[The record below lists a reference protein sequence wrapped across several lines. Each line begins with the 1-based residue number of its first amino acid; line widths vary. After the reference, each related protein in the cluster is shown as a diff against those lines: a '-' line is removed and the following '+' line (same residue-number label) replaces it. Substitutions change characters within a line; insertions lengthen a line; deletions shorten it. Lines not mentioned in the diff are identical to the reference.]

1 MTLLKTPFRN
11 LFDSNWFS
19 ENPFMAMEQMMSE
32 NNFPEIPPVNITETE
47 QGFHLDFKVPGFG
60 KEDFKIS
67 IDGDILTVSAE
78 TKSEHAEKKGQYT
91 RKEFSHRSFK
101 RSFTLPS
108 DMLDEKVEA
117 KYENGILKL
126 VLLKKE
132 KREKR

>member
-1 MTLLKTPFRN
+1 
-11 LFDSNWFS
+11 
-19 ENPFMAMEQMMSE
+19 MSE

-78 TKSEHAEKKGQYT
+78 TKSEQAEKKGQYT

-101 RSFTLPS
+101 RTFTLPS

-117 KYENGILKL
+117 KYENGILTL

-132 KREKR
+132 KREKPSTKEVKVN